1 MSLTAVVENLDGV
14 DEAFHSLY
22 TERDGKFEI
31 TGIEGMR
38 TSADVERVQEAL
50 RKERIVASG
59 YKTKLGGFGERTPET
74 IEEMETQVEDLTTQ
88 IEGLKREGGP
98 NDEDLDKLVETRS
111 VARIRPIERTLAKVT
126 KQLEEITGERNTLA
140 AERTRGSVVAAV
152 ERAAQSKDVLVEK
165 EVLSSGDIAD
175 WAARVFEIVDGET
188 VSREGLP
195 GVSQGLT
202 PEQVF
207 LDMKESG
214 NRSYWFGATKGA
226 GASGGKG
233 GDMQGGENPFA
244 INKETGRPNNMTKA
258 GQLVKS
264 DPVRAGRLFV
274 AAGKKAEQ
282 FFPHMS
288 KK

>member
-1 MSLTAVVENLDGV
+1 MSLQAVVENLDGV

-38 TSADVERVQEAL
+38 TSADVDRVQEAL
-50 RKERIVASG
+50 RKERTVSSG
-59 YKTKLGGFGERTPET
+59 YKTKLGGFGDRTPEA
-74 IEEMETQVEDLTTQ
+74 IEELDHQIEDLNTQ
-88 IEGLKREGGP
+88 LDGLKREGGP
-98 NDEDLDKLVETRS
+98 NEEDLNKLVETRS
-111 VARIRPIERTLAKVT
+111 VARIRPIERNLLKVS
-126 KQLEEITGERNTLA
+126 KQLEEITGERNALA
-140 AERTRGSVVAAV
+140 SERTRGSVIAAV

-165 EVLSSGDIAD
+165 EVLASGDIAD
-175 WAARVFEIVDGET
+175 WAARAFEIVDGEI
-188 VSREGLP
+188 VSREGVP

-202 PEQVF
+202 PDQVF
-207 LDMKESG
+207 LDMKETG
-214 NRSYWFGATKGA
+214 TRSYWFGATKGA

-233 GDMQGGENPFA
+233 GDMQSGENPFA

-258 GQLVKS
+258 GQLLKS
-264 DPVRAGRLFV
+264 DPVRAGRLFA

-282 FFPHMS
+282 FFPHLS